1 MGYTF
6 GFIGAGN
13 MGGALAR
20 AACRWRPEQV
30 VLTDRTLDKAVALAE
45 ELDCD
50 IAMDNAAVAR
60 EAKFIFLGVKPQMMG
75 DMLAALAPTLEE
87 RGGGYVL
94 VSMAA
99 GLTIAR
105 LEEMLGFEAPILRI
119 MPNTPAVI
127 GEGMILY
134 TANGRVAAADVEE
147 FCDKMVGAGRFDA
160 LEERLIDAASSVSGC
175 GPAFVYQFIEALA
188 DGGPSRACR
197 RSCQPFCCSFRLPR
211 PKAMEYAAQTLVGA
225 AGMVLAT
232 GRHPGQLKDE
242 VCSPGGS
249 TIAGVYALEKGGM
262 RAAVMSAVLESFE
275 KNKELGK
282 Q

>member
-119 MPNTPAVI
+119 MPNTPA
-127 GEGMILY
+127 
-134 TANGRVAAADVEE
+134 
-147 FCDKMVGAGRFDA
+147 MVGAGMIQYCSSNVTAEEEAAFLKLMAPAGRLDA
-160 LEERLIDAASSVSGC
+160 VPESLIDAASCVSGC
-175 GPAFVYQFIEALA
+175 GPAWVYQFIDALA
-188 DGGPSRACR
+188 DGGLRCQIGRASCR
-197 RSCQPFCCSFRLPR
+197 ER
-211 PKAMEYAAQTLVGA
+211 V
-225 AGMVLAT
+225 
-232 GRHPGQLKDE
+232 
-242 VCSPGGS
+242 
-249 TIAGVYALEKGGM
+249 
-262 RAAVMSAVLESFE
+262 
-275 KNKELGK
+275 
-282 Q
+282 

>member
-1 MGYTF
+1 MSF
-6 GFIGAGN
+6 GFIGTGN

-20 AACRWRPEQV
+20 AAVKSGTE
-30 VLTDRTLDKAVALAE
+30 VLLANRTAAKAEALAAELSAQAVTNE
-45 ELDCD
+45 E
-50 IAMDNAAVAR
+50 AARRADYL
-60 EAKFIFLGVKPQMMG
+60 FLGVKPQMMAG
-75 DMLAALAPTLEE
+75 MLSSVAPALAARTD
-87 RGGGYVL
+87 RFIL

-99 GLTIAR
+99 GLTTGDIRRMA
-105 LEEMLGFEAPILRI
+105 GGDYPVIRI
-119 MPNTPAVI
+119 MPNTPAAI

-134 TANGRVAAADVEE
+134 TANERVAAADVEE

-188 DGGPSRACR
+188 DGGVACG
-197 RSCQPFCCSFRLPR
+197 LPR
-211 PKAMEYAAQTLVGA
+211 AKAMEYAAQTLAGA

-249 TIAGVYALEKGGM
+249 TIAGVYALEKGGL

>member
-50 IAMDNAAVAR
+50 IAMDNDAVAR
-60 EAKFIFLGVKPQMMG
+60 EAKFIFLGVKPQMMA
-75 DMLAALAPTLEE
+75 DMLATLAPTLEE

-119 MPNTPAVI
+119 MPNIPAAI

-134 TANGRVAAADVEE
+134 TANERVAAADVEE

-188 DGGPSRACR
+188 DGGVACG
-197 RSCQPFCCSFRLPR
+197 LPR
-211 PKAMEYAAQTLVGA
+211 AKAMEYAAQTLAGA

-249 TIAGVYALEKGGM
+249 TIAGVYALEKGGL

>member
-119 MPNTPAVI
+119 MPNTPAAI

-134 TANGRVAAADVEE
+134 AVNERVAAADVEE
-147 FCDKMVGAGRFDA
+147 FCDKMVGAGRLDR

-188 DGGPSRACR
+188 D
-197 RSCQPFCCSFRLPR
+197 
-211 PKAMEYAAQTLVGA
+211 AAQTLVGA